1 MSGHKERLSFLLQAV
16 VRNSGRSRAFEHFL
30 IMLATAVSNRFSKDS
45 ASAGERE
52 ARYLEVIHKY
62 KREDVNRF
70 VEAATEL
77 IMALED
83 CIGQKCLRVNSP
95 VLSEIG
101 FEAQFPI
108 KGTKPHFG
116 DVLGEIFNEMHL
128 NERHGGQ
135 IFTPNFAADIMA
147 NVTLTDDFISSEVKR
162 NGFIVIQEDCCGSG
176 VITLNALNRLIEL
189 GVNPQRQSLVV
200 ANDIDERCVLMTYIQ
215 LSFYGIPAVVIQKD
229 AATGTEI
236 SPPWYTP
243 MFTHDEW
250 LVRYEDYVPPKAATI
265 EKPALKIEQLALHRS

>member
-1 MSGHKERLSFLLQAV
+1 MSRHKERLSFLLQAV
-16 VRNSGRSRAFEHFL
+16 LRNSGRSHAFEHFL
-30 IMLATAVSNRFSKDS
+30 IMLAAAISNRFSKDS
-45 ASAGERE
+45 AAAGDRE
-52 ARYLEVIHKY
+52 SRYLEVVNKY
-62 KREDVNRF
+62 KREDVHRF

-108 KGTKPHFG
+108 KGTKPRFG
-116 DVLGEIFNEMHL
+116 DILGEVFHEMHL

-147 NVTLTDDFISSEVKR
+147 NVTLTDEFIDAEIKR
-162 NGFIVIQEDCCGSG
+162 SGFIVIQEDCCGSG
-176 VITLNALNRLIEL
+176 VITLNALNRLLERGI
-189 GVNPQRQSLVV
+189 NPQRQSLVI
-200 ANDIDERCVLMTYIQ
+200 ASDIDERCVLMTFIQ
-215 LSFYGIPAVVIQKD
+215 LSFYGIPAVVTQKD
-229 AATGTEI
+229 STSGVEL

-250 LVRYEDYVPPKAATI
+250 LARCKDYVPPKAATA
-265 EKPALKIEQLALHRS
+265 EKPAPEIEQLTLF